1 MAGGAGGVSHGKGQ
15 RTAPAAP
22 RPPRRP
28 YGEREA
34 QGEAEALWEPEEG
47 TLPLS
52 GAVGTGVPAVTWG
65 VEVCLRNKWVRHPA
79 PRGEIGGRGVSPL
92 APIWWPRQG
101 WGPLALI
108 KGGGLASPLRPIV
121 LRPARGLDV
130 GQLLAALPRE
140 ATGPGV
146 KEGVGRDGTGCGVW
160 SGRRGGPPGTR
171 RAACGSGL
179 WSSVGFAAA
188 CGAARSRDPETGG
201 GESHVGETHGKP
213 AGLRGAGPCA
223 ETPPG
228 RQLPYSLSSPRYG
241 TACHWLPV
249 VRWTYLGQ
257 QQSEVPGRLCSG
269 PAQLDGWEK
278 KWPWDTWRAAR
289 CLVQVEP
296 ADGAAHQLAA
306 GHPGSRRPFPP
317 KGSGGQSPRRA
328 QRHLLVHRGAWHR
341 LLPLLPAEP
350 PGALPPA
357 LRSPLGVRRA
367 TGPLLSGPLDRSSDP

>member
-1 MAGGAGGVSHGKGQ
+1 MGHEQLPRVTVATEAKLFVTGRRTHTCFLEPPRSCCAEANGGEPGGARSPAGAHQAPPRGRTCPGDRRWRPPSWARSTPRATRDGNGKRCCRVASRRRRPVAGGAGGVSHGKGQ

-52 GAVGTGVPAVTWG
+52 GAVGTGAPAVTWG
-65 VEVCLRNKWVRHPA
+65 VEVCLRNEWVRHPA

-121 LRPARGLDV
+121 LRPIVRPARGLDV
-130 GQLLAALPRE
+130 GQLLAALPWE

-201 GESHVGETHGKP
+201 GGPTWARRTGSQP
-213 AGLRGAGPCA
+213 ASAERAPVPRPRPGAGSPTHSVPRDTGQPVTGSPWFA
-223 ETPPG
+223 G
-228 RQLPYSLSSPRYG
+228 RIWVSNSPKSLDASAP
-241 TACHWLPV
+241 
-249 VRWTYLGQ
+249 
-257 QQSEVPGRLCSG
+257 
-269 PAQLDGWEK
+269 
-278 KWPWDTWRAAR
+278 
-289 CLVQVEP
+289 
-296 ADGAAHQLAA
+296 
-306 GHPGSRRPFPP
+306 
-317 KGSGGQSPRRA
+317 
-328 QRHLLVHRGAWHR
+328 
-341 LLPLLPAEP
+341 
-350 PGALPPA
+350 ALP
-357 LRSPLGVRRA
+357 S
-367 TGPLLSGPLDRSSDP
+367 

>member
-121 LRPARGLDV
+121 LRPIVRPARGLDV

-201 GESHVGETHGKP
+201 GDPTWARRTGSQP
-213 AGLRGAGPCA
+213 ASAERAPVPRPRPGAGSPTHSVPRDTGQPVTGSPWFA
-223 ETPPG
+223 G
-228 RQLPYSLSSPRYG
+228 RIWVSNSPKSLDASAP
-241 TACHWLPV
+241 
-249 VRWTYLGQ
+249 
-257 QQSEVPGRLCSG
+257 
-269 PAQLDGWEK
+269 
-278 KWPWDTWRAAR
+278 
-289 CLVQVEP
+289 
-296 ADGAAHQLAA
+296 
-306 GHPGSRRPFPP
+306 
-317 KGSGGQSPRRA
+317 
-328 QRHLLVHRGAWHR
+328 
-341 LLPLLPAEP
+341 
-350 PGALPPA
+350 ALP
-357 LRSPLGVRRA
+357 S
-367 TGPLLSGPLDRSSDP
+367 